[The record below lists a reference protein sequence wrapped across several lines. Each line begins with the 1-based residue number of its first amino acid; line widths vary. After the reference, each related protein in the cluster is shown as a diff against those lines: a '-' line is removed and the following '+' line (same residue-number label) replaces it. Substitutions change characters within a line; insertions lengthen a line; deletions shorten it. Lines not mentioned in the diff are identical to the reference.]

1 MLLSNSYHVTY
12 HKDQW
17 INTKQSVSN
26 EETMENN
33 GKFCDYCNRQG
44 NVKMATSW
52 CPECDDRLCKNCVK
66 FHQVNRLTMEHSVY
80 NTAEENQ
87 ISSVKI
93 DLFCKQHS
101 SNRLEVYC
109 FDHEE
114 PCCLMCATIIHRNCE
129 KVGTLNDCSQK
140 YAKNIPSICAEMEKL
155 RKASVAEIARVRC
168 DMECFKNESKDVEHR
183 IKTMT
188 AKTIIALKEKERVLL
203 ENLEKTK
210 LEREFILVKTLD
222 EYLDI
227 RKTVEDS
234 IRILKKND
242 RLPNIAFLLEL
253 MRIGKTVPEIHIYIE
268 ELQKNYQTFVVDV
281 HFDDA
286 FTSVHSSSN
295 PFGEI
300 KLKTK
305 HKIDYQSGQLELER
319 SVTVEGSSYLSDADV
334 IDGRYI
340 VTTCEE
346 SKMLY
351 SLDVNGRQLSSLK
364 LRGCPWSIAVLQN
377 QCFCVSLRDPGC
389 ICILEMQKNL
399 SITTLKELKMP
410 QNVWGICAVEDKI
423 VASIETQGHGQVFR
437 FYDHEGNYSD
447 EHEIAQ
453 GESQCGTLHAT
464 TSKCILFTHPS
475 GNSIFS
481 VDPDNSEGATKLYSG
496 NNMKYPIGLTC
507 DPEEN
512 IYVAC
517 FGSNNILQFNGNG
530 KFLREILHKDLS
542 LQNPYGIRVKGLGD
556 NIKLIV
562 TTMDK
567 LLIYRFKQ

>member
-1 MLLSNSYHVTY
+1 
-12 HKDQW
+12 
-17 INTKQSVSN
+17 
-26 EETMENN
+26 MENN
-33 GKFCDYCNRQG
+33 GKFCDYCKRQKK
-44 NVKMATSW
+44 VQMATSW
-52 CPECDDRLCKNCVK
+52 CPECDDRLCENCVK
-66 FHQVNRLTMEHSVY
+66 FHQVNRLTMEHSVH

-87 ISSVKI
+87 MKSDKI

-101 SNRLEVYC
+101 GSRLEVYC

-114 PCCLMCATIIHRNCE
+114 PCCLICATISHKNCE

-140 YAKNIPSICAEMEKL
+140 CAKNIPSICDEMEKL
-155 RKASVAEIARVRC
+155 RKASVTGITRVRC
-168 DMECFKNESKDVEHR
+168 DMESFKNESKDVEHR
-183 IKTMT
+183 IKNMT
-188 AKTIIALKEKERVLL
+188 AKTIIALKENERVLL
-203 ENLEKTK
+203 ENLRKTK
-210 LEREFILVKTLD
+210 IERENFLVKTLD

-227 RKTVEDS
+227 RKTVKDS
-234 IRILKKND
+234 IQILKNKD

-253 MRIGKTVPEIHIYIE
+253 MRIGKTVPKIHLYID
-268 ELQKNYQTFVVDV
+268 ELQKEYQTFVVDV

-286 FTSVHSSSN
+286 ITSIQSSSI
-295 PFGEI
+295 PFGKI

-305 HKIDYQSGQLELER
+305 NKIDYQSGQLELER
-319 SVTVEGSSYLSDADV
+319 SITVEGSSYLSDADI

-351 SLDVNGRQLSSLK
+351 ILDVNGKLLSSLK

-377 QCFCVSLRDPGC
+377 QSFCVSLRDPGC
-389 ICILEMQKNL
+389 ICIFKIQKDL
-399 SITTLKELKMP
+399 SITTWKELKML

-423 VASIETQGHGQVFR
+423 VASIESQSHGQVFR
-437 FYDHEGNYSD
+437 FYDQEGKYSK

-453 GESQCGTLHAT
+453 GTSQCGTLHAKS
-464 TSKCILFTHPS
+464 SKCIIFTHPS

-481 VDPDNSEGATKLYSG
+481 VDPNNSEGANKLYGG

-517 FGSNNILQFNGNG
+517 FGSNNILQFNENG
-530 KFLREILHKDLS
+530 EFLREIIHNDSTLK
-542 LQNPYGIRVKGLGD
+542 NPYGMRVKGLGD

-562 TTMDK
+562 TTTDK
-567 LLIYRFKQ
+567 LLIYRFMQ